1 MKKMKYLIPILL
13 TIVLVPSC
21 KSDKTVESAE
31 AVIEQSTLLAS
42 NDPMVQN
49 TMKLL
54 QGTWN
59 SRDDK
64 NTSITFENN
73 TRIETKDG
81 KSLGKMRYF
90 EIADQCNNDTAK
102 GKKIVKAKAK
112 YLSMQDIDMCYFI
125 KKITSTELVLSY
137 VGRDNTLR
145 YLKNTASNKN
155 LSNQG
160 NTEIK
165 TIQSQN

>member
-1 MKKMKYLIPILL
+1 MNYLISILL
-13 TIVLVPSC
+13 TIFFVTSC
-21 KSDKTVESAE
+21 KSDKNIVTPES
-31 AVIEQSTLLAS
+31 VIDQTSLLSS
-42 NDPMVQN
+42 NDPVVQN

-64 NTSITFENN
+64 NTSLTFENN
-73 TRIETKDG
+73 TRIENRDG
-81 KSLGKMRYF
+81 KPIGRIRYY

-102 GKKIVKAKAK
+102 GNKIVKAKAK

-137 VGRDNTLR
+137 VGRDNTLN
-145 YLKNTASNKN
+145 YLKNTATIRN
-155 LSNQG
+155 LSKQG
-160 NTEIK
+160 NIEIPRNK
-165 TIQSQN
+165 SQK